1 MLDLAG
7 VYVPAT
13 PMERVNMFGGLGRRL
28 STDTIVGGDWNCVPD
43 VTLDVKSK
51 DPLSYPNV
59 GATLLASEM
68 SDLGLYDIRR
78 EQLESAHEFTRQS
91 DSSNMCTTRLDRW
104 YVPTG
109 EGFDGTLWNVTVED
123 SLVWKDSPSDH
134 LPVTLQIEGKEG
146 EQGHE
151 RHNIRG
157 DLLARPE
164 VQRLVIET
172 VEKAYGIGG
181 NVEERW
187 TRAHN
192 MMRSVLLA
200 ETAKERKVN
209 KPAIL
214 EARGHLEIIRRKV
227 VKHGLSPALQG
238 QREKKQ
244 KELLRLERPEIK
256 PNDPETAKRMADQS
270 DKCTSSGAWV

>member
-1 MLDLAG
+1 
-7 VYVPAT
+7 
-13 PMERVNMFGGLGRRL
+13 MESVNMFGGLGRRL

-123 SLVWKDSPSDH
+123 SLC
-134 LPVTLQIEGKEG
+134 G
-146 EQGHE
+146 
-151 RHNIRG
+151 
-157 DLLARPE
+157 
-164 VQRLVIET
+164 
-172 VEKAYGIGG
+172 
-181 NVEERW
+181 
-187 TRAHN
+187 RAHPPTTC
-192 MMRSVLLA
+192 R
-200 ETAKERKVN
+200 
-209 KPAIL
+209 
-214 EARGHLEIIRRKV
+214 
-227 VKHGLSPALQG
+227 
-238 QREKKQ
+238 
-244 KELLRLERPEIK
+244 
-256 PNDPETAKRMADQS
+256 
-270 DKCTSSGAWV
+270 